1 MGTGMSK
8 RNLQSFRAQPENLK
22 KFPFSQRATKSRN
35 QSYFVTAW
43 HENNIQRRNIFP
55 LIFNRSVFASLD
67 CVHCTSWIHICTIV
81 LSISVYIGHIFP
93 EAQFKFCRNG
103 IRTGKYK
110 NLMILLVFSKILNV
124 EARKFHGQYIWNM
137 NFVSNFCRLTIAF
150 KTKIVHEYSYNYSEY

>member
-1 MGTGMSK
+1 MSK

-22 KFPFSQRATKSRN
+22 KFPFSQRATKSWN

-124 EARKFHGQYIWNM
+124 GARKFHGQYIWNM

-150 KTKIVHEYSYNYSEY
+150 KTKIVHEYSYNYSE